1 MREVFADVSDRATAI
16 EEAERDR
23 SIRAARESSSRRRLA
38 PIGTCHFCEEPV
50 SPKQL
55 FCNGDCANDW
65 SREDAFLRAN
75 NLKEDSP

>member
-1 MREVFADVSDRATAI
+1 MREIFADVSDRATAI

-23 SIRAARESSSRRRLA
+23 SIRAARESIPRLLK
-38 PIGTCHFCEEPV
+38 PIGVCHFCEEPV

-55 FCNGDCANDW
+55 FCNGGCANDW